1 MSPSLRALLERP
13 WLPVA
18 LLLLPVVFALPPL
31 PIDET
36 RYLTVAWEMRQGG
49 DFLVPHLNGE
59 LYAHKPPLLFWL
71 INAGWSLTGV
81 EGWTGRALALA
92 YSLLGLVLIR
102 RIVLRLGESE
112 TAARHAMWVM
122 AGIAWFAVFSTAIMF
137 DVLLAACVLVA
148 LLGVIDLADGR
159 IARGVLVAGLGI
171 GLGVLAKG
179 PVALLDVVFAAASA
193 PLWSATARSR
203 PGRYYGAFALAIGLG
218 AAIALAWAIPAAL
231 RGGAAYADAIF
242 LKQTFGRVTES
253 FAHRRPGWWY
263 ALILPPMLLPW
274 PLVLRGRWAGCRQA
288 LARPAVRLGLIWST
302 ATVLAFSFVSGK
314 QGHYLLPVLPGFA
327 IALGVA
333 LAHGW
338 LRVRIGLLAIG
349 IVVAGLLFAA
359 LPSWG
364 GTRAHLLW
372 LRAIWPGWGI
382 AVAIAGAGLWLAR
395 ARLRETAVPAL
406 AMLGL
411 VLVFKL
417 AIVQGTGSHYD
428 PRAIAA
434 EVRALQDRGVP
445 LMQIGW
451 HHGVYGFA
459 GRLGA
464 PVPFVLDLDALRA
477 WASAHPDGCVIALEQ
492 RFDFRAEPA
501 RRIAFR
507 GGSAAIWRVAD
518 LSADGFALE
527 NGASV
532 TAEASPADED

>member
-1 MSPSLRALLERP
+1 MMPILRALLDRP

-18 LLLLPVVFALPPL
+18 LLLLPVVFVLPPL

-59 LYAHKPPLLFWL
+59 LYAQKPPLLFWL
-71 INAGWSLTGV
+71 INAGWSLTGPAD
-81 EGWTGRALALA
+81 WTGRALALA
-92 YSLLGLVLIR
+92 CSLLGLVLIR
-102 RIVLRLGESE
+102 RIVLQLGESE
-112 TAARHAMWVM
+112 TAARNAMWIM
-122 AGIAWFAVFSTAIMF
+122 AGIAWFAVFATAIMF
-137 DVLLAACVLVA
+137 DVLLAACVLIA
-148 LLGVIDLADGR
+148 LLGVLDLADGR
-159 IARGVLVAGLGI
+159 MARGVLIAGAGI
-171 GLGVLAKG
+171 GIGVLTKG
-179 PVALLDVVFAAASA
+179 PVALLDVVFAGISA
-193 PLWSATARSR
+193 PLWSAAARSR
-203 PGRYYGAFALAIGLG
+203 PGRYYGGFALATGLG

-231 RGGAAYADAIF
+231 KGGQAYADAIF

-274 PLVLRGRWAGCRQA
+274 PLVLRGRWSDCRAA
-288 LARPAVRLGLIWST
+288 LARPAIRLGLIWSLS
-302 ATVLAFSFVSGK
+302 TVLAFSFVSGK
-314 QGHYLLPVLPGFA
+314 QGHYLLPVLPGIA

-338 LRVRIGLLAIG
+338 LRVRIGLFAIA
-349 IVVAGLLFAA
+349 VATAGLLFAA
-359 LPSWG
+359 LPSWA
-364 GTRAHLLW
+364 GTRPHLVW
-372 LRAIWPGWGI
+372 LREIWPLWGLG
-382 AVAIAGAGLWLAR
+382 AALAGVGLWLWR
-395 ARLRETAVPAL
+395 VRLRSAATPAL

-445 LMQIGW
+445 LMQVGW

-477 WASAHPDGCVIALEQ
+477 WASAHPDGYVIGLEQ
-492 RFDFRAEPA
+492 RFDFRAEPV

-507 GGSAAIWRVAD
+507 GGSAAIWSVAA
-518 LSADGFALE
+518 LNADAFALE
-527 NGASV
+527 AGAGGAAGAAPS
-532 TAEASPADED
+532 DED